1 MAKASRKLGVDFEG
15 VDIYIKQLEALGEGA
30 AKRATENALKA
41 TQAYIA
47 KQAEQAM
54 KKHEPPIGK
63 YGKHRTDKAIITDFP
78 VEWTQTTASIAV
90 GFDLENGG
98 MPSLYLM
105 HGTEVNGQPHIKE
118 KDTELYDA
126 VYGSKTRREVQ
137 KLQKAEFD
145 KIFEDWGKTT

>member
-1 MAKASRKLGVDFEG
+1 MAKSSRKMSVDFDGVDVFLE
-15 VDIYIKQLEALGEGA
+15 QLKALGEGA
-30 AKRATENALKA
+30 AKKATENALKA

-63 YGKHRTDKAIITDFP
+63 YGTHTTDKAIITDYP
-78 VEWTQTTASIAV
+78 VEWVQATASIAV

-105 HGTEVNGQPHIKE
+105 HGTELNGQPHIKE
-118 KDTELYDA
+118 DAELYDA
-126 VYGSKTRREVQ
+126 VYGSKTRREVH
-137 KLQKAEFD
+137 KLQKAEFE
-145 KIFEDWGKTT
+145 KIFETWR

>member
-1 MAKASRKLGVDFEG
+1 MSVDFAGVDVFLE
-15 VDIYIKQLEALGEGA
+15 QLQALGEDA
-30 AKRATENALKA
+30 AKKATENALKA

-47 KQAEQAM
+47 KQAEQAI

-63 YGKHRTDKAIITDFP
+63 YGTHTTDKAIITDYP

-105 HGTEVNGQPHIKE
+105 HGTTVHGQPHITE
-118 KDTELYDA
+118 DAELYDA
-126 VYGSKTRREVQ
+126 VYGSKTLREVH
-137 KLQKAEFD
+137 KLQKAEFE
-145 KIFEDWGKTT
+145 KIFETWR

>member
-1 MAKASRKLGVDFEG
+1 MAKRKMQVDFAGVDVFLE
-15 VDIYIKQLEALGEGA
+15 QLKALGEGA
-30 AKRATENALKA
+30 AQKATENALKA

-63 YGKHRTDKAIITDFP
+63 YGTHTTDKAIITDYP
-78 VEWTQTTASIAV
+78 VEWVQSTASIAV

-105 HGTEVNGQPHIKE
+105 HGTELNGQPHIKE
-118 KDTELYDA
+118 DAELYDA
-126 VYGSKTRREVQ
+126 VYGSKMRREVH
-137 KLQKAEFD
+137 KLQKAEFE
-145 KIFEDWGKTT
+145 KIFETWR

>member
-1 MAKASRKLGVDFEG
+1 MAKSSRKMSVDFDGVDVFLE
-15 VDIYIKQLEALGEGA
+15 QLKALGEGA
-30 AKRATENALKA
+30 AKKATENALKA

-63 YGKHRTDKAIITDFP
+63 YGTHTTDKAIIKDYP

-105 HGTEVNGQPHIKE
+105 HGTELNGQPHIKE
-118 KDTELYDA
+118 DAELYDA
-126 VYGSKTRREVQ
+126 VYGSKTRREVH
-137 KLQKAEFD
+137 KLQKAEFE
-145 KIFEDWGKTT
+145 KIFETWR

>member
-1 MAKASRKLGVDFEG
+1 MAKRKMSVDFAGVDVFLE
-15 VDIYIKQLEALGEGA
+15 QLKALGEDA
-30 AKRATENALKA
+30 AKKATENALKA

-63 YGKHRTDKAIITDFP
+63 YGTHTTDKAIIKDYP
-78 VEWTQTTASIAV
+78 VEWVQSTASIAV

-105 HGTEVNGQPHIKE
+105 HGTELNGQPHIKE
-118 KDTELYDA
+118 DAELYDA
-126 VYGSKTRREVQ
+126 VYGSKTRREVH
-137 KLQKAEFD
+137 KLQKAEFE
-145 KIFEDWGKTT
+145 KIFETWR

>member
-1 MAKASRKLGVDFEG
+1 MTKSSRKMSVDFAGVDVFLE
-15 VDIYIKQLEALGEGA
+15 QLKALGEGA
-30 AKRATENALKA
+30 AQKATENALKA

-63 YGKHRTDKAIITDFP
+63 YGTHTTDKAIITDYP

-105 HGTEVNGQPHIKE
+105 HGTELNGQPHIKE
-118 KDTELYDA
+118 DAELYDA
-126 VYGSKTRREVQ
+126 VYGSKTRREVH
-137 KLQKAEFD
+137 KLQKAEFE
-145 KIFEDWGKTT
+145 KIFETWR

>member
-1 MAKASRKLGVDFEG
+1 MAKSSRKMSVDFDGVDVFLE
-15 VDIYIKQLEALGEGA
+15 QLKALGEGA
-30 AKRATENALKA
+30 ARQATENALKA

-63 YGKHRTDKAIITDFP
+63 YGTHTTDKAIITDYP
-78 VEWTQTTASIAV
+78 VEWVQSTASIAV

-105 HGTEVNGQPHIKE
+105 HGTELNGQPHIKE
-118 KDTELYDA
+118 DAELYDV
-126 VYGSKTRREVQ
+126 VYGSKTKREVQ
-137 KLQKAEFD
+137 KLQKAEFE
-145 KIFEDWGKTT
+145 KIFETWR

>member
-1 MAKASRKLGVDFEG
+1 MAKRKMQVDFAGVDVFLE
-15 VDIYIKQLEALGEGA
+15 QLKALGEGA
-30 AKRATENALKA
+30 AQKATENALKA

-63 YGKHRTDKAIITDFP
+63 YGTHTIDKAIIKDYP

-105 HGTEVNGQPHIKE
+105 HGTELNGQPHIKE
-118 KDTELYDA
+118 DAELYDA
-126 VYGSKTRREVQ
+126 VYGSKTRREVH
-137 KLQKAEFD
+137 KLQKAEFE
-145 KIFEDWGKTT
+145 KIFETWR

>member
-1 MAKASRKLGVDFEG
+1 MAKSSRKMSVDFAGVDVFLE
-15 VDIYIKQLEALGEGA
+15 QLKTLGEGA
-30 AKRATENALKA
+30 AKQATENALKA

-63 YGKHRTDKAIITDFP
+63 YGTHTTDKAIITDYP

-90 GFDLENGG
+90 GFDLEKGG

-105 HGTEVNGQPHIKE
+105 HGTELNGQPHIKE
-118 KDTELYDA
+118 DAELYDA
-126 VYGSKTRREVQ
+126 VYGSKTRREVH
-137 KLQKAEFD
+137 KLQKAEFE
-145 KIFEDWGKTT
+145 KIFETWR

>member
-1 MAKASRKLGVDFEG
+1 MAKSSRKMSVDFAGVDVFLE
-15 VDIYIKQLEALGEGA
+15 QLKALGEGA
-30 AKRATENALKA
+30 AQKATENALKA

-63 YGKHRTDKAIITDFP
+63 YGTNTTDKAIIKDYP

-105 HGTEVNGQPHIKE
+105 HGTELNGQPHIKE
-118 KDTELYDA
+118 DAELYDA
-126 VYGSKTRREVQ
+126 VYGSKTRREVH
-137 KLQKAEFD
+137 KLQKAEFE
-145 KIFEDWGKTT
+145 KIFETWR

>member
-1 MAKASRKLGVDFEG
+1 MAKSSRKMSVDFDGVDVFLE
-15 VDIYIKQLEALGEGA
+15 QLKALGEGA
-30 AKRATENALKA
+30 AKKATENALKA

-63 YGKHRTDKAIITDFP
+63 YGTHTTDKAIITDYP
-78 VEWTQTTASIAV
+78 VEWVQSTASIAV

-105 HGTEVNGQPHIKE
+105 HGTELNGQPHIKE
-118 KDTELYDA
+118 DAELYDA
-126 VYGSKTRREVQ
+126 VYGSKTRREVH
-137 KLQKAEFD
+137 KLQKEEFE
-145 KIFEDWGKTT
+145 KIFETWR

>member
-1 MAKASRKLGVDFEG
+1 MAKSSRKMSVDFDGVDVFLE
-15 VDIYIKQLEALGEGA
+15 QLKALGEGA
-30 AKRATENALKA
+30 AQKATENALKA

-63 YGKHRTDKAIITDFP
+63 YGMHTTDKAIIKDYP

-105 HGTEVNGQPHIKE
+105 HGTELNGQPHIKE
-118 KDTELYDA
+118 DAGLYDA
-126 VYGSKTRREVQ
+126 VYGSKTRREVH
-137 KLQKAEFD
+137 KLQKAEFE
-145 KIFEDWGKTT
+145 KIFETWR